1 MCIVV
6 DPPTFI
12 PMFKTSDPEHSVFSP
27 VKNWIDNGHGKFVI
41 GGTKYKAE
49 LSAVKSIIPFIA
61 ELERRGK
68 IVRRDD
74 ADVDSDEILVRQ
86 IEPALDFDD
95 THLAAL
101 IRLTGCK
108 VICLRDVRAHRFLR
122 QTKLYGSTKK
132 RPNLYTRAKNAGI
145 LCQSNLAPCCK

>member
-12 PMFKTSDPEHSVFSP
+12 PMFKTSDPEHAVFWP
-27 VKNWIDNGHGKFVI
+27 VKNWIDNGPGKLVI

-68 IVRRDD
+68 VVRRPD
-74 ADVDSDEILVRQ
+74 ADVDFEEKLVKQ

-95 THLAAL
+95 PHLAAL
-101 IRLTGCK
+101 VRLTGCK

-122 QTKLYGSTKK
+122 RAKLYGSTKK
-132 RPNLYTRAKNAGI
+132 RPKLYTRAKNANI
-145 LCQSNLAPCCK
+145 LCQSNLAPCCR